1 MERYVANL
9 NNGKGLQ
16 WGMEQPVAKE
26 RSLKTIAGLGD
37 AAKKIGK
44 DMQENQENRSG
55 LGLLSYIWNEWI

>member
-37 AAKKIGK
+37 AAKKLEKTCKKIK
-44 DMQENQENRSG
+44 KIDLAWVS
-55 LGLLSYIWNEWI
+55 